1 MSRKSFQ
8 ELNLT
13 DAFLFA
19 VAMSDPVVL
28 KDTLEILLEREIG
41 ELTVSVE
48 QSLLFSSDNR
58 SVRLDVFCNDDV
70 LNSYN
75 VEMQGDYEGNLPKR
89 SRYYQAQMDVHA
101 LKPGDDIDLLKPN
114 YVIFI
119 CNFDPFGYNLYR
131 YTFENVCQENGMP
144 LGDGTKKIF
153 FNIRGRN
160 VADVSTE
167 LISLLKYMRD
177 TTEECV
183 GGLDSDS
190 RISRIHSRICELKKS
205 REWER
210 CYYMRFDELIKKAE
224 KEAEIR
230 GHAEGHAEGR
240 AQGSR
245 DMLKLV
251 AAMIKA
257 GESSEAVARL
267 SEDEKFLSE
276 MCEKYLNTKE

>member
-1 MSRKSFQ
+1 
-8 ELNLT
+8 
-13 DAFLFA
+13 
-19 VAMSDPVVL
+19 MSDPV
-28 KDTLEILLEREIG
+28 
-41 ELTVSVE
+41 
-48 QSLLFSSDNR
+48 
-58 SVRLDVFCNDDV
+58 
-70 LNSYN
+70 
-75 VEMQGDYEGNLPKR
+75 
-89 SRYYQAQMDVHA
+89 
-101 LKPGDDIDLLKPN
+101 
-114 YVIFI
+114 
-119 CNFDPFGYNLYR
+119 GYNLYR
-131 YTFENVCQENGMP
+131 YTFENVCQENGIP

-160 VADVSTE
+160 VADVSEE
-167 LISLLKYMRD
+167 LINLLKYMRD

-183 GGLDSDS
+183 GGLDIDS

-230 GHAEGHAEGR
+230 GHAEGHARGHAEGRVEGHAEGR

-251 AAMIKA
+251 AVMIKA

-267 SEDEKFLSE
+267 SEDEEFLSE